1 MKYKDIIRYSKILNG
16 ENQKEVKKLEELQL
30 EEIIELIKFNGI
42 DLNDKKYK
50 KLYLI
55 IKEKVNQENVKMFN
69 NYKISNELYNDINRI
84 IKRESFFVNEIKRS
98 DALGGIILMLH
109 LHFIFSE

>member
-55 IKEKVNQENVKMFN
+55 IKEKVNQENV
-69 NYKISNELYNDINRI
+69 
-84 IKRESFFVNEIKRS
+84 
-98 DALGGIILMLH
+98 
-109 LHFIFSE
+109 

>member
-50 KLYLI
+50 KFYLI

-69 NYKISNELYNDINRI
+69 NYKISNELYN
-84 IKRESFFVNEIKRS
+84 
-98 DALGGIILMLH
+98 GH
-109 LHFIFSE
+109 

>member
-84 IKRESFFVNEIKRS
+84 IKRESF
-98 DALGGIILMLH
+98 LLMK
-109 LHFIFSE
+109 